1 MVKLL
6 LPLVL
11 CLLFVNGIIA
21 QDVATPLKEADNLEK
36 GFNEPEALEKF
47 KAVLVTDAVNM
58 KALTKA
64 AELSCNAGARA
75 ESKVEKRLQY
85 ESALSFANRAFA
97 IDSNNADANL
107 ALSIVNTKL
116 ADIETDAKKAVINIR
131 NAKVFADKAVT
142 INPLLA
148 KAIYAMGKWH
158 YDMFTQSAIKKL
170 TSKVVGNGLPAGNL
184 DSAIIYF
191 EKCKIVDPYYIP
203 NFYFLNKAYKES
215 NKPAKQLEVL
225 SKLIK
230 LPIRSFD
237 DTALKAEA
245 EKQLQDLQ

>member
-6 LPLVL
+6 STIVF
-11 CLLFVNGIIA
+11 CLLLVNVLKA
-21 QDVATPLKEADNLEK
+21 QDVTTLLKDADNLEK
-36 GFNEPEALEKF
+36 AFNEPEALEKY
-47 KAVLVTDAVNM
+47 KAVTVADASNI
-58 KALTKA
+58 KALAKA
-64 AELSCNAGARA
+64 AELSCNAGART

-107 ALSIVNTKL
+107 ALSLVNTKL
-116 ADIETDAKKAVINIR
+116 ADIEPDAKKAVINLK
-131 NAKVFADKAVT
+131 NAKLFAEKAVT
-142 INPLLA
+142 TNPLSA
-148 KAIYAMGKWH
+148 KGIFAMGKWH
-158 YDMFTQSAIKKL
+158 YDMFTQSTIKKL
-170 TSKVVGNGLPAGNL
+170 VSKVAGSGLPAGNL

-215 NKPAKQLEVL
+215 NKPGKQLEVL
-225 SKLIK
+225 SKLVK